1 MEMKSK
7 SLSEM
12 IFNNLSKQKAILNLF
27 TQFQALPLKVLQVF
41 KSLMIKAM
49 VGDKKKSMHTQENM
63 IK

>member
-1 MEMKSK
+1 M
-7 SLSEM
+7 
-12 IFNNLSKQKAILNLF
+12 LNLF